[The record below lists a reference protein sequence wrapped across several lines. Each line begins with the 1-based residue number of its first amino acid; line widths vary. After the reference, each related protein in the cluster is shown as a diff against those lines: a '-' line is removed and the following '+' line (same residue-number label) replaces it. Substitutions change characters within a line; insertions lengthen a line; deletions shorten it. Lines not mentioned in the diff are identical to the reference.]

1 MTPVFNAVKI
11 ASSFSDNTM
20 ALSFSVVKMVSS
32 FNVLMTLIFNVSDR
46 ESTLITDNDRPWTF
60 QEVCEAFNAVASL
73 GPSVIVIDGLDE
85 IGGTLGKTI
94 RQVCPSIH
102 AMLPELFYIPH
113 ISAWHLTFTDFSAS
127 TCKIVCCFC
136 VSCTTKQYMY
146 IHNQ

>member
-1 MTPVFNAVKI
+1 MTPVFNGVKI
-11 ASSFSDNTM
+11 ASFFSDNKM

-46 ESTLITDNDRPWTF
+46 ESTLNTDNDRPWTF

-94 RQVCPSIH
+94 RQVCPFIH

-113 ISAWHLTFTDFSAS
+113 ISAWHLSFTDFSAS
-127 TCKIVCCFC
+127 TCKIVLFLCL
-136 VSCTTKQYMY
+136 MY
-146 IHNQ
+146 HKTVHVYT